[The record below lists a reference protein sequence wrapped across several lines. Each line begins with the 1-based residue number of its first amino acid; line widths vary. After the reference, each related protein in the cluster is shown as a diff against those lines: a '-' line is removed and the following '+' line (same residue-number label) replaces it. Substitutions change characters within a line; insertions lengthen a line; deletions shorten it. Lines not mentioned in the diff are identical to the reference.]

1 MAVPISAPHA
11 VIDGVHREVLLAID
25 EGFCLCELIIDSNGD
40 PVDYRFIEVNPQFE
54 SMTGLVDATGR
65 TAYELVPDLEASWVA
80 TYGTVALGGTAMRFQ
95 NGSAAM
101 GRWFDV
107 FATPVAPYGRFA
119 VVFRDTTEHR
129 LAEVALAES
138 EERFR
143 NMADHAP
150 LMMWVSDADGRCTY
164 LNDRWF
170 TYTGQSP
177 TQDWP
182 NWADALHPD
191 DIEAA
196 TRDMGRALRA
206 RESFAVE
213 LRLRRQDGE
222 FRWAINSAAARFA
235 ADGGFLGYVGSVID
249 IHDRVVAEDA
259 VRASE
264 ASERHRRQR
273 AELLAEMISEIET
286 IPSGRG
292 RRRRVVEM
300 LVQGFADV
308 AVIDVDDVR
317 EASASASAA
326 DVAPLLFDSDAA
338 NAETPCATRI
348 EAPIVVGGD
357 HFGTLMV
364 GRSAEPFNDDDR
376 AFIAIVAERIG
387 VVLNATRLRD
397 REHQIA
403 LRLQRAL
410 LPDTVVQHPRVEI
423 AARYAA
429 GDQMLEV
436 GGDWYDTAVLDDG
449 NVLAVVGDVV
459 GHDLDAAVMMGR
471 LRAVFAV
478 LATRT
483 SQPGQLL
490 RELDEY
496 ARGAADFTTACC
508 IVVDPDTGQ
517 LTYSSAGHP
526 PPLVVS
532 PTGETRWLEGGRST
546 PLCVGPLL
554 DRPEDTTT
562 VERGSTVIL
571 YSDGLVER
579 RGLIDI
585 GLSRLESAAAALC
598 GLPLERLVDELM
610 VHLDTATAGD
620 DVVVVAVRLR

>member
-1 MAVPISAPHA
+1 MMAPIDPPPAA
-11 VIDGVHREVLLAID
+11 IDGVYRELFSAID
-25 EGFCLCELIIDSNGD
+25 EGFCLCEMILDSNGE

-54 SMTGLVDATGR
+54 SMTGLVDAPGR
-65 TAYELVPDLEASWVA
+65 TAYELVPDLEASWIA

-119 VVFRDTTEHR
+119 LVFRDTTEHH
-129 LAEVALAES
+129 LAEVALKES

-182 NWADALHPD
+182 NWAEAVHPD
-191 DIEAA
+191 DIEVA
-196 TRDMGRALRA
+196 TQDMGRALRA

-213 LRLRRQDGE
+213 FRLRRKDGE
-222 FRWAINSAAARFA
+222 FRWTINSAAARFA
-235 ADGGFLGYVGSVID
+235 ADGGFHGYVGSVID

-259 VRASE
+259 VRSSE
-264 ASERHRRQR
+264 ARQRQRRQR
-273 AELLAEMISEIET
+273 AELLAEMISEIEA
-286 IPSGRG
+286 IESGRG
-292 RRRRVVEM
+292 RHRRVVEM
-300 LVQGFADV
+300 LVLRFADV
-308 AVIDVDDVR
+308 AVIDVDGVR
-317 EASASASAA
+317 EARSGAA
-326 DVAPLLFDSDAA
+326 DVDPLLFDSDAG

-364 GRSAEPFNDDDR
+364 GRTTDSFNDDDR

-387 VVLNATRLRD
+387 VILNATRLRE

-429 GDQMLEV
+429 DDQMLEV

-449 NVLAVVGDVV
+449 SVLAVVGDVV
-459 GHDLDAAVMMGR
+459 GHDLEAAVMMGR

-483 SQPGQLL
+483 SRPGQLL

-532 PTGETRWLEGGRST
+532 PSGETRWLEGGRST

-598 GLPLERLVDELM
+598 GLPLEALIDQLM
-610 VHLDTATAGD
+610 RHLDTATAGD
-620 DVVVVAVRLR
+620 DVVVVALRLR

>member
-25 EGFCLCELIIDSNGD
+25 EGFCLCELIVDSNGD

-222 FRWAINSAAARFA
+222 FRWTINSAAARFA

-317 EASASASAA
+317 EVSASASAA

-338 NAETPCATRI
+338 NA
-348 EAPIVVGGD
+348 V
-357 HFGTLMV
+357 
-364 GRSAEPFNDDDR
+364 SA
-376 AFIAIVAERIG
+376 
-387 VVLNATRLRD
+387 
-397 REHQIA
+397 
-403 LRLQRAL
+403 
-410 LPDTVVQHPRVEI
+410 
-423 AARYAA
+423 
-429 GDQMLEV
+429 
-436 GGDWYDTAVLDDG
+436 
-449 NVLAVVGDVV
+449 
-459 GHDLDAAVMMGR
+459 
-471 LRAVFAV
+471 
-478 LATRT
+478 
-483 SQPGQLL
+483 
-490 RELDEY
+490 
-496 ARGAADFTTACC
+496 
-508 IVVDPDTGQ
+508 
-517 LTYSSAGHP
+517 
-526 PPLVVS
+526 
-532 PTGETRWLEGGRST
+532 
-546 PLCVGPLL
+546 
-554 DRPEDTTT
+554 
-562 VERGSTVIL
+562 
-571 YSDGLVER
+571 
-579 RGLIDI
+579 
-585 GLSRLESAAAALC
+585 
-598 GLPLERLVDELM
+598 
-610 VHLDTATAGD
+610 
-620 DVVVVAVRLR
+620 

>member
-1 MAVPISAPHA
+1 MAPIDPPPAA
-11 VIDGVHREVLLAID
+11 IDGVYRELFSAID
-25 EGFCLCELIIDSNGD
+25 EGFCLCEMILDSNGE

-54 SMTGLVDATGR
+54 SMTGLVDAPGR
-65 TAYELVPDLEASWVA
+65 TAYELVPDLEASWIA

-119 VVFRDTTEHR
+119 LVFRDTTEHH
-129 LAEVALAES
+129 LAEVALKES

-182 NWADALHPD
+182 NWAEAVHPD
-191 DIEAA
+191 DIEVA
-196 TRDMGRALRA
+196 TQDMGRALRA

-213 LRLRRQDGE
+213 FRLRRKDGE
-222 FRWAINSAAARFA
+222 FRWTINSAAARFA
-235 ADGGFLGYVGSVID
+235 ADGGFHGYVGSVID

-259 VRASE
+259 VRSSE
-264 ASERHRRQR
+264 ARQRQRRQR
-273 AELLAEMISEIET
+273 AELLAEMISEIEA
-286 IPSGRG
+286 IESGRG
-292 RRRRVVEM
+292 RHRRVVEM
-300 LVQGFADV
+300 LVLRFADV
-308 AVIDVDDVR
+308 AVIDVDGVR
-317 EASASASAA
+317 EARSGAA
-326 DVAPLLFDSDAA
+326 DVDPLLFDSDAG

-364 GRSAEPFNDDDR
+364 GRTTDSFNDDDR

-387 VVLNATRLRD
+387 VILNATRLRE

-429 GDQMLEV
+429 DDQMLEV

-449 NVLAVVGDVV
+449 SVLAVVGDVV
-459 GHDLDAAVMMGR
+459 GHDLEAAVMMGR

-483 SQPGQLL
+483 SRPGQLL

-532 PTGETRWLEGGRST
+532 PSGETRWLEGGRST

-598 GLPLERLVDELM
+598 GLPLEALIDQLM
-610 VHLDTATAGD
+610 RHLDTATAGD
-620 DVVVVAVRLR
+620 DVVVVALRLR

>member
-1 MAVPISAPHA
+1 MTAPIDRSSAV
-11 VIDGVHREVLLAID
+11 VDGVYRELFAAID
-25 EGFCLCELIIDSNGD
+25 EGFCLCEMILDSNGE

-54 SMTGLVDATGR
+54 SMTGLVDAPGR
-65 TAYELVPDLEASWVA
+65 TAYELVPDLEDSWVA
-80 TYGTVALGGTAMRFQ
+80 TYGAVALGGTATRFQ

-119 VVFRDTTEHR
+119 LVFRDTTAHH
-129 LAEVALAES
+129 LAEAALKES

-150 LMMWVSDADGRCTY
+150 LMMWVSDVDGHCTY
-164 LNDRWF
+164 LNNRWF

-177 TQDWP
+177 TLDWP
-182 NWADALHPD
+182 NWADAVHPD

-206 RESFAVE
+206 REPFAVE
-213 LRLRRQDGE
+213 LRLRRHDGE
-222 FRWAINSAAARFA
+222 FRWTINSAAARFA

-264 ASERHRRQR
+264 ARQRQRRQR
-273 AELLAEMISEIET
+273 AELLAEMISEIEA
-286 IPSGRG
+286 IESDQGRH
-292 RRRRVVEM
+292 RRVVEM

-308 AVIDVDDVR
+308 AVIDVDGVR
-317 EASASASAA
+317 EASACAV
-326 DVAPLLFDSDAA
+326 DVDPLLFDSDAA

-348 EAPIVVGGD
+348 EAPVVVGGD
-357 HFGTLMV
+357 RFATLMV
-364 GRSAEPFNDDDR
+364 GRSAESFNDDDR

-387 VVLNATRLRD
+387 VILNAMRLRE
-397 REHQIA
+397 REHQVA
-403 LRLQRAL
+403 LRLQHAL

-532 PTGETRWLEGGRST
+532 RTGETRWLDGGRST

-554 DRPEDTTT
+554 DRPEGTTT

-579 RGLIDI
+579 RELIDI

-598 GLPLERLVDELM
+598 GLPLERLIDELM

>member
-1 MAVPISAPHA
+1 MMAPIDPPPAA
-11 VIDGVHREVLLAID
+11 IDGVYRELFSAID
-25 EGFCLCELIIDSNGD
+25 EGFCLCEMILDSNGE

-54 SMTGLVDATGR
+54 SMTGLVDAPGR
-65 TAYELVPDLEASWVA
+65 TAYELVPDLEASWIA

-119 VVFRDTTEHR
+119 LVFRDTTEHH
-129 LAEVALAES
+129 LAEVALKES

-182 NWADALHPD
+182 NWAEAVHPD
-191 DIEAA
+191 DIEVA
-196 TRDMGRALRA
+196 TQDMGRALRA

-213 LRLRRQDGE
+213 FRLRRKDGE
-222 FRWAINSAAARFA
+222 FRWTINSAAARFA
-235 ADGGFLGYVGSVID
+235 ADGGFHGYVGSVID

-259 VRASE
+259 VRSSE
-264 ASERHRRQR
+264 ARQRQRRQR
-273 AELLAEMISEIET
+273 AELLAEMISEIEA
-286 IPSGRG
+286 IESGRG
-292 RRRRVVEM
+292 RHRRVVEM
-300 LVQGFADV
+300 LVLRFADV
-308 AVIDVDDVR
+308 AVIDVDGER
-317 EASASASAA
+317 EARSGAA
-326 DVAPLLFDSDAA
+326 DVDPLLFDSDAG

-364 GRSAEPFNDDDR
+364 GRTTDSFNDDDR

-387 VVLNATRLRD
+387 VILNATRLRE

-429 GDQMLEV
+429 DDQMLEV

-449 NVLAVVGDVV
+449 SVLAVVGDVV
-459 GHDLDAAVMMGR
+459 GHDLEAAVMMGR

-483 SQPGQLL
+483 SRPGQLL

-532 PTGETRWLEGGRST
+532 PSGETRWLEGGRST

-598 GLPLERLVDELM
+598 GLPLEALIDQLM
-610 VHLDTATAGD
+610 RRLDTATAGD
-620 DVVVVAVRLR
+620 DVVVVAIRLR